1 MASLLFYKILRQPTI
16 VGGPSWTVVV
26 ILILLSLQHASSL
39 TLLLAA
45 KSVACHEVSPPQCR
59 DSAEILKTLR

>member
-16 VGGPSWTVVV
+16 VGVSSWTVVV

-39 TLLLAA
+39 TLLLAVEV
-45 KSVACHEVSPPQCR
+45 VACHQVSPPRCR
-59 DSAEILKTLR
+59 DSAEILQTL

>member
-16 VGGPSWTVVV
+16 VGVSSWTVVV

-45 KSVACHEVSPPQCR
+45 KSVPCHEVSPPRCR
-59 DSAEILKTLR
+59 DSAEILQTL